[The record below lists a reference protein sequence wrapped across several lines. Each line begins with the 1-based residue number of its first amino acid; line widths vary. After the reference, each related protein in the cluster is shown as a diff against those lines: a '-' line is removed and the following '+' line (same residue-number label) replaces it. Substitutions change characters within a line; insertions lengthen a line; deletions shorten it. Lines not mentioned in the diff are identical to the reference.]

1 MSTQNQQPVR
11 KSLYEQKLEKKL
23 ERINNEIVERN
34 KKIRDYSREEHKL
47 EVECVTL
54 TVESSKIYEVIKD
67 FNEELKNSIKKAV
80 GDKLRENQQ
89 KIEKIHRIKNQL
101 SSNYIV
107 SETEKTKLIHMDMY
121 RTLVK
126 KNENEKKIEKKQLV
140 KKSNIEIESS
150 KKFLNEIKNKL
161 PEEIVSYIGKFIPVT
176 VRIQLLESR
185 VDFTK
190 LTKYISQTADRKKFL
205 EKVCNCPEYL
215 NSMSNIQRK
224 RHMIS
229 DTPGYNPHYSADW
242 HISFRNKGDI
252 QMMFQY
258 AILTFKSLNPK
269 RAFKVMK
276 TLCILFDPT
285 KKYRYNRNHC
295 EKVGNYSL

>member
-1 MSTQNQQPVR
+1 MATTQTPQSVP
-11 KSLYEQKLEKKL
+11 KSLYEKKL
-23 ERINNEIVERN
+23 GKISKEIEERN
-34 KKIRDYSREEHKL
+34 KQIRDYSREEHKL
-47 EVECVTL
+47 EVACVTL
-54 TVESSKIYEVIKD
+54 IAESSKMFEVIKD
-67 FNEELKNSIKKAV
+67 FNKELKKLTKKAV
-80 GDKLRENQQ
+80 GDKLLENRQ
-89 KIEKIHRIKNQL
+89 KIEKIGRQKNWL
-101 SSNYIV
+101 SSTSIQLQ
-107 SETEKTKLIHMDMY
+107 TEKTKLIHMDMC

-140 KKSNIEIESS
+140 KKSNIEIESC
-150 KKFLNEIKNKL
+150 KKFLNEIKNNL
-161 PEEIVSYIGKFIPVT
+161 PEEIVNYIGTFIPIT

-190 LTKYISQTADRKKFL
+190 LTKYISQTVDRKKFL

-229 DTPGYNPHYSADW
+229 DTPEYNPHYSADW

-285 KKYRYNRNHC
+285 KKYRYNRNHR
-295 EKVGNYSL
+295 EKVGSYSL

>member
-1 MSTQNQQPVR
+1 MATTQTPQSVP
-11 KSLYEQKLEKKL
+11 KSLYEKKL
-23 ERINNEIVERN
+23 GKISKEIEECD
-34 KKIRDYSREEHKL
+34 KQIRDYSREEHKL
-47 EVECVTL
+47 EVACITL
-54 TVESSKIYEVIKD
+54 IAESSKMYEVIKE
-67 FNEELKNSIKKAV
+67 FNKELKNLTKKAV
-80 GDKLRENQQ
+80 GDKLRENRQ
-89 KIEKIHRIKNQL
+89 KIGIIGRQKNWLSTNSIQL
-101 SSNYIV
+101 Q
-107 SETEKTKLIHMDMY
+107 TEKTKLIHMDMCK
-121 RTLVK
+121 TLVK

-150 KKFLNEIKNKL
+150 KKFLNEIKNNL

-176 VRIQLLESR
+176 VRIQLLESH

-190 LTKYISQTADRKKFL
+190 LTKYISNTPDRKKFL

-229 DTPGYNPHYSADW
+229 NTSNNPYYSPDW
-242 HISFRNKGDI
+242 HISFRSKGDI

-258 AILTFKSLNPK
+258 AILTFKSLNPEH
-269 RAFKVMK
+269 AFKVMK

-285 KKYRYNRNHC
+285 KNYRYNANYSQ
-295 EKVGNYSL
+295 KVGNYSL